1 MTAVEILDDDTFLG
15 AENSFNL
22 FTCQKDSGSAADDD
36 RSYLQEAGQFHLG
49 EFVNVFRHGAFTLI
63 LVGTKGTKWLALFAH
78 RFWSQKIEKIIFNVL
93 TKFVLFTL
101 TKVLLSW
108 NILVKRRPL
117 SKAASFLEPSME
129 QLVRICF
136 LDRSFSRVTLSFPE
150 LINLEL
156 LQTLLRHYPAK

>member
-63 LVGTKGTKWLALFAH
+63 LVGTKETKWLALFAH
-78 RFWSQKIEKIIFNVL
+78 RFWSQKIDKIIL
-93 TKFVLFTL
+93 TYCQNLFHSSSQRFSCHGT
-101 TKVLLSW
+101 SW
-108 NILVKRRPL
+108 
-117 SKAASFLEPSME
+117 
-129 QLVRICF
+129 
-136 LDRSFSRVTLSFPE
+136 
-150 LINLEL
+150 
-156 LQTLLRHYPAK
+156 

>member
-1 MTAVEILDDDTFLG
+1 MHSDQSLFLFMLEHVLRPEELVDVVRVKAHFTSLVFLRDQIAHDYSPNWMTAVEILDDDTFLG

-78 RFWSQKIEKIIFNVL
+78 RFWSQKIEKIIL
-93 TKFVLFTL
+93 T
-101 TKVLLSW
+101 
-108 NILVKRRPL
+108 
-117 SKAASFLEPSME
+117 
-129 QLVRICF
+129 
-136 LDRSFSRVTLSFPE
+136 
-150 LINLEL
+150 
-156 LQTLLRHYPAK
+156 Y

>member
-63 LVGTKGTKWLALFAH
+63 LVGTKETKWLAFFAH
-78 RFWSQKIEKIIFNVL
+78 RFWSQKIEKIIL
-93 TKFVLFTL
+93 TYCQNLFHSSSQRFSCHGT
-101 TKVLLSW
+101 SW
-108 NILVKRRPL
+108 
-117 SKAASFLEPSME
+117 
-129 QLVRICF
+129 
-136 LDRSFSRVTLSFPE
+136 
-150 LINLEL
+150 
-156 LQTLLRHYPAK
+156 

>member
-1 MTAVEILDDDTFLG
+1 MAGSFCTPLD
-15 AENSFNL
+15 
-22 FTCQKDSGSAADDD
+22 
-36 RSYLQEAGQFHLG
+36 
-49 EFVNVFRHGAFTLI
+49 
-63 LVGTKGTKWLALFAH
+63 
-78 RFWSQKIEKIIFNVL
+78 VL
-93 TKFVLFTL
+93 TKFVSFIL

-129 QLVRICF
+129 QLVRIRF
-136 LDRSFSRVTLSFPE
+136 LDRSFSSVTLSFPD